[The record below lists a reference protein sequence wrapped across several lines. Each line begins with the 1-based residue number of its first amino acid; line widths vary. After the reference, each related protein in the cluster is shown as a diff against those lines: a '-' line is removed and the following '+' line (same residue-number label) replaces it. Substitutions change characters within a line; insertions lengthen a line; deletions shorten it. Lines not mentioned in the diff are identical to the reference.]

1 MNYKGILYY
10 IFIWLLPVI
19 SAIYAFFVD
28 SVGLGITL
36 AGFSIF
42 LIVYSYFYLKSI
54 KIKIK
59 GGFLE
64 IKKGRIIK
72 QSFFMPKSRISCI
85 KTINYKI
92 IRLQSLIVIAPNL
105 KVYLPFLTKKQIK
118 EIFNWYER

>member
-10 IFIWLLPVI
+10 IFIWLLPVL

-72 QSFFMPKSRISCI
+72 QSFFIPKSRISCI

>member
-42 LIVYSYFYLKSI
+42 LIVYSYLYLKSI

-72 QSFFMPKSRISCI
+72 QSFFIPKSRISCI

>member
-72 QSFFMPKSRISCI
+72 QSFFIPKSRISCI

-105 KVYLPFLTKKQIK
+105 KVYLPFLTNNQIK
-118 EIFNWYER
+118 EILNWYER

>member
-72 QSFFMPKSRISCI
+72 QSFFIPKSRISCI

>member
-10 IFIWLLPVI
+10 IFIWLLPVL

-72 QSFFMPKSRISCI
+72 QSFFIPKSRIACI

-105 KVYLPFLTKKQIK
+105 KVYLPFLTKNQIK
-118 EIFNWYER
+118 EILNWYEV

>member
-10 IFIWLLPVI
+10 ILIWLLPFL
-19 SAIYAFFVD
+19 SAIYAFFID

-54 KIKIK
+54 KIRIVD
-59 GGFLE
+59 GFLE
-64 IKKGRIIK
+64 ISKGRIIK

-92 IRLQSLIVIAPNL
+92 INLQSLIVIVPNQ
-105 KVYLPFLTKKQIK
+105 KVFLPFLTKKQIK
-118 EIFNWYER
+118 EILLWYEE

>member
-85 KTINYKI
+85 KTIKYKI

-105 KVYLPFLTKKQIK
+105 KVYLPFLTNNQIK
-118 EIFNWYER
+118 VILNWYEI